1 MLPLESRVLDH
12 PSLRTLGLRVFG
24 AVSQQPHGAAC
35 GQCGHLVDAGHW
47 IHEHAV
53 VGGITVAINSNVHL
67 LGSLACIDPGHP
79 LANMSALPPIATALM
94 HRNELTQ
101 CARSDRMHRSKW
113 KCYSMTSSARPS
125 RLIGKVMPSALA
137 VLRLMMSST
146 FVDCTTGRSPGFSP
160 LRIRPV

>member
-1 MLPLESRVLDH
+1 MMLPLESRVLDH

-101 CARSDRMHRSKW
+101 CAINGLMR
-113 KCYSMTSSARPS
+113 CGNTNAYSITSSARASSVLP
-125 RLIGKVMPSALA
+125 IGRGPA
-137 VLRLMMSST
+137 VIDPKADIRIAAKIAPVFRQSS
-146 FVDCTTGRSPGFSP
+146 V
-160 LRIRPV
+160 

>member
-1 MLPLESRVLDH
+1 MMLPLESRVLDH

-47 IHEHAV
+47 IHERAV

-101 CARSDRMHRSKW
+101 CANSRHEQVQQTEQLIQLLHWRWRAA
-113 KCYSMTSSARPS
+113 SAAP
-125 RLIGKVMPSALA
+125 
-137 VLRLMMSST
+137 
-146 FVDCTTGRSPGFSP
+146 
-160 LRIRPV
+160 